1 MKISNYYGNTASSK
15 ANATKLSSNGIDI
28 YFSYETIVAIS
39 VNGKMTI
46 AKNIWGNTTGKHLNS
61 INRDKSIRVDH
72 SEVLKIAKNLKIAI
86 GE

>member
-46 AKNIWGNTTGKHLNS
+46 AKNIWVTLQENTLIVLTE
-61 INRDKSIRVDH
+61 INQLGLIIQKF
-72 SEVLKIAKNLKIAI
+72 
-86 GE
+86 